1 VDPERGKPEARI
13 TVMIP
18 GTSPDGIETAPDSG
32 AEALSMRAR
41 QSLATRNRIF
51 EVAMAEIAQAGL
63 AGIRIE
69 HLARKAEVTR
79 PTIYAHFPTREDF
92 LRELQLRTEASALDA
107 VRVRMRGSRRGR
119 FLHRFA
125 DATIDLLADA
135 NPVLRRETFALMLRE
150 PRQKEWMGNALF
162 GFLEERVAQ
171 AQNRGEIQ
179 SQMSARAL
187 TRIVMISLFGF
198 FVIESDGLKTRKKQA
213 HQMLDL
219 LIGGENP

>member
-1 VDPERGKPEARI
+1 ME
-13 TVMIP
+13 P
-18 GTSPDGIETAPDSG
+18 GTSPDRIETAPKPGEPG
-32 AEALSMRAR
+32 AEALSIRAR

-51 EVAMAEIAQAGL
+51 EVAMAEIADAGL

-69 HLARKAEVTR
+69 HIARKAGVTR

-92 LRELQLRTEASALDA
+92 LRELQQRTEASALDA
-107 VRVRMRGSRRGR
+107 VRVRMQGSQRGH

-150 PRQKEWMGNALF
+150 PRREEWMGNALF
-162 GFLEERVAQ
+162 GFLEDRVAQ
-171 AQNRGEIQ
+171 AQSQGEIRRE
-179 SQMSARAL
+179 MPARAL
-187 TRIVMISLFGF
+187 TRILMVALFGF
-198 FVIESDGLKTRKKQA
+198 FVIESDELEAKKTQA

-219 LIGGENP
+219 LIGDETP